1 MSVIYWIFAVFQ
13 WVAKY
18 LYELVYLS
26 LRITQWGSTII
37 FPVCRLAGW
46 DWDWLNE
53 LPKSSHLTCGLGVG
67 CWDKFGQTP
76 GLVFLMSLPIEFFD
90 YVEWPD
96 ILYLGGKML
105 VTSEISVGSDWSKQS
120 NKKALYLILRN
131 NLVKF
136 SRGSI
141 NTKFTTERKNVQVS
155 YYSKW
160 FSTTFQ

>member
-1 MSVIYWIFAVFQ
+1 
-13 WVAKY
+13 
-18 LYELVYLS
+18 
-26 LRITQWGSTII
+26 
-37 FPVCRLAGW
+37 
-46 DWDWLNE
+46 
-53 LPKSSHLTCGLGVG
+53 
-67 CWDKFGQTP
+67 
-76 GLVFLMSLPIEFFD
+76 
-90 YVEWPD
+90 
-96 ILYLGGKML
+96 ML

-136 SRGSI
+136 FRESI